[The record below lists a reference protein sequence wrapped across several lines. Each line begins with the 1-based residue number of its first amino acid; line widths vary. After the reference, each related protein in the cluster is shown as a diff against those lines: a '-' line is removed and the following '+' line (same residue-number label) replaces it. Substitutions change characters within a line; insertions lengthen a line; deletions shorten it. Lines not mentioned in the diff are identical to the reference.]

1 MRSKTKKSSAK
12 VRKLREEHH
21 ELLAADVEED
31 AIEGRGSDESEDS
44 VEEVGA
50 AEAAATR
57 TFIEDVMGST
67 DEEAGD
73 TDNGEPAAFA

>member
-1 MRSKTKKSSAK
+1 M
-12 VRKLREEHH
+12 RKLRKEHH

-44 VEEVGA
+44 VAEVGA

-57 TFIEDVMGST
+57 TFIEDIMGST